1 MSNGNRG
8 PGPIPNRWLYCPRK
22 SEGIIAEK
30 FIAFKTPL
38 SAAFDEQMPMECLFH
53 PEMIFGYCKTLKLNL
68 GLWIDLTNTKRFYDR
83 GVVEAKGTQY
93 VKLQCRGHGETPSP
107 EQTQS
112 FIEIVD
118 NFINDRPFD
127 LIGVHCTHGFNRTGF
142 LIASYLVERLDFSVE
157 AALAMFSKIRPPGI
171 YKQDYI
177 NELYRRYDDEEDAP
191 PAPELPGWC
200 LEYDDSDRG
209 NKRKYEETAHSSNS
223 QMAKA
228 ARSAHS
234 NGSLGL
240 IDSLD
245 DGGDNEA
252 EDGDDQAD
260 GDDANEADG
269 DGNDNGGEGGGTSAN
284 GKPRKKKRH
293 ELMIKNA
300 KFMDGVPGVT
310 WVSDQPRL
318 GDLQQK
324 VQDMCGWKKSGF
336 PGCQPVSMDRQ
347 NMKRLQEIPYRVSW
361 KADGTR
367 YMMLINKRDEIF
379 FIDRNNSVF
388 EVENLTFLKYNN
400 LNEHLED
407 TLLDGEMVL
416 DKYNGQITPRYLIYD
431 IIKIGN
437 RDIGKENFYPNRLQC
452 IDMEIIMPRHKAI
465 EKGIINRPS
474 EPFSLRKKDFW
485 DIRQSASLLGEKFA
499 KSLCHEPDGLIFQPS
514 EQPYTA
520 GVCPDVFK
528 WKPLDMNSVDFRL
541 KVHTES
547 GPGILPRKVCYL
559 FVGGHDPPFAQ
570 MAHTKSIKAM
580 NLDNKIVECTINGQG
595 QWELMRERTD
605 KTMPNS
611 YNTAMSVIESIR
623 NPVTK
628 DILLHFIHHNGYRND
643 NDMMPPPRSNN
654 QHHHHNNQQH
664 HHQRQH
670 QQQQQQQRQHYQQPQ
685 QVRPPPN

>member
-38 SAAFDEQMPMECLFH
+38 SAAFDDQMPMECMFH

-83 GVVEAKGTQY
+83 AIVEAKGTQY

-191 PAPELPGWC
+191 TAPELPGWC

-209 NKRKYEETAHSSNS
+209 KKRSYDE
-223 QMAKA
+223 MA
-228 ARSAHS
+228 R
-234 NGSLGL
+234 
-240 IDSLD
+240 
-245 DGGDNEA
+245 E
-252 EDGDDQAD
+252 AD
-260 GDDANEADG
+260 GDDLADADDGNEADG
-269 DGNDNGGEGGGTSAN
+269 NGGDEGSSSSNGGKT
-284 GKPRKKKRH
+284 RKKRRR
-293 ELMIKNA
+293 ELVIKNA

-318 GDLQQK
+318 GDLQQM

-367 YMMLINKRDEIF
+367 YMMLVKGRDEIY

-388 EVENLTFLKYNN
+388 QVENLTFVKYNN
-400 LNEHLED
+400 LHEHLEN

-431 IIKIGN
+431 IIKIGS

-452 IDMEIIMPRHKAI
+452 IDMEVIMPRHKAI

-547 GPGILPRKVCYL
+547 GAGILTRKVCYL
-559 FVGGHDPPFAQ
+559 YVGGHDPPFAQ
-570 MAHTKSIKAM
+570 MPFTKTIKAM

-628 DILLHFIHHNGYRND
+628 DILLHFIHHNGFRND

-670 QQQQQQQRQHYQQPQ
+670 QQQQQQKREHYHQQQQQQQQPQ
-685 QVRPPPN
+685 RWPNLPPPN